1 MKFKFVIFFYLFLLL
16 FFVIISCSPETE
28 PQHQIKI
35 QNNYFEK
42 IINFQIT
49 QKVDNEN
56 NKKNEKIINITE
68 LNQNQLT
75 EFQIIKNGNYKINAE
90 TSSKLNLEGDFK
102 INYPQPKKIKLLIND
117 DGSTSFEIED

>member
-1 MKFKFVIFFYLFLLL
+1 MKFKLFIFFCLFLLL
-16 FFVIISCSPETE
+16 FFINISCSPETE

-49 QKVDNEN
+49 QKLDKEN
-56 NKKNEKIINITE
+56 NQENEKVINIPE

-75 EFQIIKNGNYKINAE
+75 EFQTIKNGNYKINAE
-90 TSSKLNLEGDFK
+90 TLSKLNLEGDFK
-102 INYPQPKKIKLLIND
+102 INYSQPKKIKLLINN
-117 DGSTSFEIED
+117 DGSTSFEIEN